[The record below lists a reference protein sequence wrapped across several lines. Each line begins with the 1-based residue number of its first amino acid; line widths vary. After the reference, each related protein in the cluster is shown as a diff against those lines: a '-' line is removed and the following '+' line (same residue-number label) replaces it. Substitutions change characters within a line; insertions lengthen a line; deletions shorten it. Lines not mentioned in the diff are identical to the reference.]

1 MYETIITV
9 LLVVSFFS
17 HWSKNIQ
24 ISELKQE
31 LEDSTEKARKS

>member
-1 MYETIITV
+1 MYETIVTV

-24 ISELKQE
+24 ISQLKQE
-31 LEDSTEKARKS
+31 LEDTTETARKS